1 MVLNLTTIQT
11 MALAVI
17 VLYLGKTINN
27 TFKFLK
33 ENCIPDAVTGGTLF
47 SILTLI
53 GHETGILSF
62 VFEDTL
68 RDVFMIAFF
77 TTVGFSAS
85 IKLLKKAGLPV
96 LMFLIAAVAL
106 AVLQNVFGVAMAKF
120 LHINLLIGLATG
132 SLATTGGPGTAG
144 AFGPIIETVGAGQA
158 EGATM
163 VAMATA
169 TYALIAG
176 SIIAGPICKRL
187 INKHNLLNKK
197 NENDLFESTGGKV
210 EMLSAKRILP
220 SGFQVVIAMGVGSLI
235 SNFLSSFMFLIAAV
249 ALAVLQNVFGVAMAK
264 FLHINLLIG
273 LATGS
278 LATTGGPGTAGAF
291 GPIIEA
297 VGAGQAEGAT
307 MVAMATAT
315 YALIAGSIIA
325 GPICKRLIN
334 KHNLLNKKN
343 ENDLFESAG
352 GKVEMLS
359 AKRILPSGFQVVIAM
374 GVGSLISNFL
384 SSLGMVLPPYIGAMF
399 AASIMR
405 NLSDYSGKFEIDLD
419 IISVIGSEID
429 LDIISVIGSFTLAM
443 FLSMTLMSFRLWEL
457 KELALPL
464 ILMLLGQTVLMGVF
478 AYFVTFNLTGRDY
491 DAAVMTGGHC
501 GCGFGTTPKALAN
514 MEALTDKYLPSPKA
528 FFVIPIVGGLFIDFF
543 NAAIITFFINL
554 VK

>member
-62 VFEDTL
+62 VFEDNL

-96 LMFLIAAVAL
+96 L
-106 AVLQNVFGVAMAKF
+106 
-120 LHINLLIGLATG
+120 
-132 SLATTGGPGTAG
+132 
-144 AFGPIIETVGAGQA
+144 
-158 EGATM
+158 
-163 VAMATA
+163 
-169 TYALIAG
+169 
-176 SIIAGPICKRL
+176 
-187 INKHNLLNKK
+187 
-197 NENDLFESTGGKV
+197 
-210 EMLSAKRILP
+210 
-220 SGFQVVIAMGVGSLI
+220 
-235 SNFLSSFMFLIAAV
+235 MFLIAAV

-334 KHNLLNKKN
+334 KYNLLNKKN
-343 ENDLFESAG
+343 ENDLFESTGA
-352 GKVEMLS
+352 KVEMLN

-374 GVGSLISNFL
+374 GIGSLISNFL

-405 NLSDYSGKFEIDLD
+405 NLSDYTGKFEIDLD
-419 IISVIGSEID
+419 IISI
-429 LDIISVIGSFTLAM
+429 IGSFTLAM

-514 MEALTDKYLPSPKA
+514 MEALTEKYLPSPKA

>member
-68 RDVFMIAFF
+68 RDVFMIVFF

-96 LMFLIAAVAL
+96 L
-106 AVLQNVFGVAMAKF
+106 
-120 LHINLLIGLATG
+120 
-132 SLATTGGPGTAG
+132 
-144 AFGPIIETVGAGQA
+144 
-158 EGATM
+158 
-163 VAMATA
+163 
-169 TYALIAG
+169 
-176 SIIAGPICKRL
+176 
-187 INKHNLLNKK
+187 
-197 NENDLFESTGGKV
+197 
-210 EMLSAKRILP
+210 
-220 SGFQVVIAMGVGSLI
+220 
-235 SNFLSSFMFLIAAV
+235 MFLIAAV

-419 IISVIGSEID
+419 IISVIGS
-429 LDIISVIGSFTLAM
+429 FTLAM

-528 FFVIPIVGGLFIDFF
+528 FFVIPIVDGLFIDCLLY
-543 NAAIITFFINL
+543 TSPSPRDRG
-554 VK
+554 

>member
-144 AFGPIIETVGAGQA
+144 AFGPIIEAVGAGQA

-235 SNFLSSFMFLIAAV
+235 SNFLSS
-249 ALAVLQNVFGVAMAK
+249 
-264 FLHINLLIG
+264 
-273 LATGS
+273 
-278 LATTGGPGTAGAF
+278 
-291 GPIIEA
+291 
-297 VGAGQAEGAT
+297 
-307 MVAMATAT
+307 
-315 YALIAGSIIA
+315 
-325 GPICKRLIN
+325 
-334 KHNLLNKKN
+334 
-343 ENDLFESAG
+343 
-352 GKVEMLS
+352 
-359 AKRILPSGFQVVIAM
+359 
-374 GVGSLISNFL
+374 
-384 SSLGMVLPPYIGAMF
+384 LGMVLPPYIGAMF

-405 NLSDYSGKFEIDLD
+405 NLSDYSGKF
-419 IISVIGSEID
+419 EID

-491 DAAVMTGGHC
+491 DAAVITGGHC

>member
-144 AFGPIIETVGAGQA
+144 AFGPIIEAVGAEQA

-210 EMLSAKRILP
+210 EMLSAK
-220 SGFQVVIAMGVGSLI
+220 
-235 SNFLSSFMFLIAAV
+235 
-249 ALAVLQNVFGVAMAK
+249 K
-264 FLHINLLIG
+264 
-273 LATGS
+273 
-278 LATTGGPGTAGAF
+278 
-291 GPIIEA
+291 
-297 VGAGQAEGAT
+297 
-307 MVAMATAT
+307 
-315 YALIAGSIIA
+315 
-325 GPICKRLIN
+325 
-334 KHNLLNKKN
+334 
-343 ENDLFESAG
+343 
-352 GKVEMLS
+352 
-359 AKRILPSGFQVVIAM
+359 ILPSGFQVVIAM

-419 IISVIGSEID
+419 IISVIGS
-429 LDIISVIGSFTLAM
+429 FTLAM

-464 ILMLLGQTVLMGVF
+464 ILMLLGQTALMGVF

>member
-144 AFGPIIETVGAGQA
+144 AFGPIIEAVGAGQA

-235 SNFLSSFMFLIAAV
+235 SNFLSS
-249 ALAVLQNVFGVAMAK
+249 
-264 FLHINLLIG
+264 
-273 LATGS
+273 
-278 LATTGGPGTAGAF
+278 
-291 GPIIEA
+291 
-297 VGAGQAEGAT
+297 
-307 MVAMATAT
+307 
-315 YALIAGSIIA
+315 
-325 GPICKRLIN
+325 
-334 KHNLLNKKN
+334 
-343 ENDLFESAG
+343 
-352 GKVEMLS
+352 
-359 AKRILPSGFQVVIAM
+359 
-374 GVGSLISNFL
+374 
-384 SSLGMVLPPYIGAMF
+384 LGMVLPPYIGAMF

-405 NLSDYSGKFEIDLD
+405 NLSDYSGKF
-419 IISVIGSEID
+419 EID

-464 ILMLLGQTVLMGVF
+464 ILMFLGQTVLMGVF

-514 MEALTDKYLPSPKA
+514 MEALTEKYLPSPKA

>member
-144 AFGPIIETVGAGQA
+144 AFGPIIEAVGAGQA

-197 NENDLFESTGGKV
+197 NENDLFESTDGKV

-220 SGFQVVIAMGVGSLI
+220 SGFQVVIAMGI
-235 SNFLSSFMFLIAAV
+235 
-249 ALAVLQNVFGVAMAK
+249 
-264 FLHINLLIG
+264 
-273 LATGS
+273 
-278 LATTGGPGTAGAF
+278 
-291 GPIIEA
+291 
-297 VGAGQAEGAT
+297 
-307 MVAMATAT
+307 
-315 YALIAGSIIA
+315 
-325 GPICKRLIN
+325 
-334 KHNLLNKKN
+334 
-343 ENDLFESAG
+343 
-352 GKVEMLS
+352 
-359 AKRILPSGFQVVIAM
+359 
-374 GVGSLISNFL
+374 GSLISNFL

-405 NLSDYSGKFEIDLD
+405 NLSDYSGKF
-419 IISVIGSEID
+419 EID

>member
-62 VFEDTL
+62 GFEDTL

-96 LMFLIAAVAL
+96 L
-106 AVLQNVFGVAMAKF
+106 
-120 LHINLLIGLATG
+120 
-132 SLATTGGPGTAG
+132 
-144 AFGPIIETVGAGQA
+144 
-158 EGATM
+158 
-163 VAMATA
+163 
-169 TYALIAG
+169 
-176 SIIAGPICKRL
+176 
-187 INKHNLLNKK
+187 
-197 NENDLFESTGGKV
+197 
-210 EMLSAKRILP
+210 
-220 SGFQVVIAMGVGSLI
+220 
-235 SNFLSSFMFLIAAV
+235 MFLIAAV

-334 KHNLLNKKN
+334 KHNLLDKKN
-343 ENDLFESAG
+343 ENDLFESTG

-405 NLSDYSGKFEIDLD
+405 NLSDYSGKF
-419 IISVIGSEID
+419 EID

-514 MEALTDKYLPSPKA
+514 MEALTEKYLPSPKA

>member
-96 LMFLIAAVAL
+96 LMFLIAAV
-106 AVLQNVFGVAMAKF
+106 V
-120 LHINLLIGLATG
+120 
-132 SLATTGGPGTAG
+132 
-144 AFGPIIETVGAGQA
+144 
-158 EGATM
+158 
-163 VAMATA
+163 
-169 TYALIAG
+169 
-176 SIIAGPICKRL
+176 
-187 INKHNLLNKK
+187 
-197 NENDLFESTGGKV
+197 
-210 EMLSAKRILP
+210 
-220 SGFQVVIAMGVGSLI
+220 
-235 SNFLSSFMFLIAAV
+235 
-249 ALAVLQNVFGVAMAK
+249 LAVLQNVFGVAMAK

-343 ENDLFESAG
+343 ENDLFESTG
-352 GKVEMLS
+352 GKIEMLS

-374 GVGSLISNFL
+374 GIGSLISNFL

-405 NLSDYSGKFEIDLD
+405 NLSDYSEKF
-419 IISVIGSEID
+419 EID

>member
-62 VFEDTL
+62 VFEDNL

-106 AVLQNVFGVAMAKF
+106 A
-120 LHINLLIGLATG
+120 I
-132 SLATTGGPGTAG
+132 
-144 AFGPIIETVGAGQA
+144 
-158 EGATM
+158 
-163 VAMATA
+163 
-169 TYALIAG
+169 
-176 SIIAGPICKRL
+176 
-187 INKHNLLNKK
+187 
-197 NENDLFESTGGKV
+197 
-210 EMLSAKRILP
+210 
-220 SGFQVVIAMGVGSLI
+220 
-235 SNFLSSFMFLIAAV
+235 
-249 ALAVLQNVFGVAMAK
+249 LQNVFGVAMAK

-343 ENDLFESAG
+343 ENDLFESTG

-405 NLSDYSGKFEIDLD
+405 NLSDYSGKF
-419 IISVIGSEID
+419 EID

-514 MEALTDKYLPSPKA
+514 MEALTEKYLPSPKA

>member
-144 AFGPIIETVGAGQA
+144 AFGPIIEAVGAGQA

-235 SNFLSSFMFLIAAV
+235 SNFLSS
-249 ALAVLQNVFGVAMAK
+249 
-264 FLHINLLIG
+264 
-273 LATGS
+273 
-278 LATTGGPGTAGAF
+278 
-291 GPIIEA
+291 
-297 VGAGQAEGAT
+297 
-307 MVAMATAT
+307 
-315 YALIAGSIIA
+315 
-325 GPICKRLIN
+325 
-334 KHNLLNKKN
+334 
-343 ENDLFESAG
+343 
-352 GKVEMLS
+352 
-359 AKRILPSGFQVVIAM
+359 
-374 GVGSLISNFL
+374 
-384 SSLGMVLPPYIGAMF
+384 LGMVLPPYIGAMF

-405 NLSDYSGKFEIDLD
+405 NLSDYTGKFEIDLD
-419 IISVIGSEID
+419 IISI
-429 LDIISVIGSFTLAM
+429 IGSFTLAM

-464 ILMLLGQTVLMGVF
+464 ILMLLGQTILMGVF

-514 MEALTDKYLPSPKA
+514 MEALTEKYLPSPKA

>member
-106 AVLQNVFGVAMAKF
+106 A
-120 LHINLLIGLATG
+120 I
-132 SLATTGGPGTAG
+132 
-144 AFGPIIETVGAGQA
+144 
-158 EGATM
+158 
-163 VAMATA
+163 
-169 TYALIAG
+169 
-176 SIIAGPICKRL
+176 
-187 INKHNLLNKK
+187 
-197 NENDLFESTGGKV
+197 
-210 EMLSAKRILP
+210 
-220 SGFQVVIAMGVGSLI
+220 
-235 SNFLSSFMFLIAAV
+235 
-249 ALAVLQNVFGVAMAK
+249 LQNVFGVAMAK

-343 ENDLFESAG
+343 ENDLFESTG

-359 AKRILPSGFQVVIAM
+359 AKKILPSGFQVVIAM

-419 IISVIGSEID
+419 IISVIGS
-429 LDIISVIGSFTLAM
+429 FTLAM
-443 FLSMTLMSFRLWEL
+443 FLSMILMSFRLWEL

>member
-62 VFEDTL
+62 VFEDNL

-106 AVLQNVFGVAMAKF
+106 A
-120 LHINLLIGLATG
+120 I
-132 SLATTGGPGTAG
+132 
-144 AFGPIIETVGAGQA
+144 
-158 EGATM
+158 
-163 VAMATA
+163 
-169 TYALIAG
+169 
-176 SIIAGPICKRL
+176 
-187 INKHNLLNKK
+187 
-197 NENDLFESTGGKV
+197 
-210 EMLSAKRILP
+210 
-220 SGFQVVIAMGVGSLI
+220 
-235 SNFLSSFMFLIAAV
+235 
-249 ALAVLQNVFGVAMAK
+249 LQNVFGVAMAK

-334 KHNLLNKKN
+334 KYNLLNKKN
-343 ENDLFESAG
+343 ENDLFESTGA
-352 GKVEMLS
+352 KVEMLN

-374 GVGSLISNFL
+374 GIGSLISNFL

-405 NLSDYSGKFEIDLD
+405 NLSDYTGKFEIDLD
-419 IISVIGSEID
+419 IISI
-429 LDIISVIGSFTLAM
+429 IGSFTLAM

-457 KELALPL
+457 KELALSL

-514 MEALTDKYLPSPKA
+514 MEALTEKYLPSPKA

>member
-144 AFGPIIETVGAGQA
+144 AFGPIIEAVGAGQA

-220 SGFQVVIAMGVGSLI
+220 SGFQVVIAMGI
-235 SNFLSSFMFLIAAV
+235 
-249 ALAVLQNVFGVAMAK
+249 
-264 FLHINLLIG
+264 
-273 LATGS
+273 
-278 LATTGGPGTAGAF
+278 
-291 GPIIEA
+291 
-297 VGAGQAEGAT
+297 
-307 MVAMATAT
+307 
-315 YALIAGSIIA
+315 
-325 GPICKRLIN
+325 
-334 KHNLLNKKN
+334 
-343 ENDLFESAG
+343 
-352 GKVEMLS
+352 
-359 AKRILPSGFQVVIAM
+359 
-374 GVGSLISNFL
+374 GSLISNFL

-405 NLSDYSGKFEIDLD
+405 NLSDYSGKF
-419 IISVIGSEID
+419 EID